1 MSSPVPRLPTFP
13 GTQGLTTLQG
23 RDTPREGGSG
33 VDTEK
38 NRHDRKRPTHAKGPR
53 QILPGQSLSS
63 PRTGGGARRAPQ
75 DRGCPG
81 QRGSEGSWQEAGSS
95 GPEAAQA
102 SSGHFLPGYPSHGAV
117 FHLVLSSAPSR
128 LGLQAG
134 RSQEN
139 HGDARTCR
147 AHSGPMWVSLP
158 RTPAGRV
165 WGRVASGLTP
175 ESTFP
180 VLG

>member
-63 PRTGGGARRAPQ
+63 PRTGGGHAEHPKT
-75 DRGCPG
+75 
-81 QRGSEGSWQEAGSS
+81 
-95 GPEAAQA
+95 EAALGREAQKVPGRRLAHQA
-102 SSGHFLPGYPSHGAV
+102 QRRPRPALATSS
-117 FHLVLSSAPSR
+117 
-128 LGLQAG
+128 LGT
-134 RSQEN
+134 
-139 HGDARTCR
+139 H
-147 AHSGPMWVSLP
+147 HM
-158 RTPAGRV
+158 
-165 WGRVASGLTP
+165 GLFFI
-175 ESTFP
+175 SC
-180 VLG
+180 